1 MFISE
6 HSFRLFLRDVCA
18 MANVALTGEIEYL
31 FREYIKLIEFIGV
44 GDDAPDEDT
53 AFYERMSML
62 ALTSGKVL
70 AAPAHLR
77 LQDLNSARMKVG
89 FPTIPIPDET
99 LPQEVDA
106 PEEVTP
112 PIGDG
117 VPEAESQCD
126 TDPCPEEPTDEGSSA
141 EEAPYIDGTQM
152 HDNNIIMDMYLP
164 VAEFKEQY
172 SVKQRKGSKKI
183 VRQLKA
189 VSRNKF
195 REFDD
200 NPDWKKLS
208 GDITMARLGEDAY
221 KKRRLLRG
229 AKTIHTG
236 ANVVDGIK
244 QLDGFLH
251 RRAVERIPLA
261 IIRDGLPNIKTCL
274 TKGEQLILMRY
285 GTYVPRWR
293 PNVKFKRAMALL
305 LE

>member
-77 LQDLNSARMKVG
+77 LQDLDSARMKVG
-89 FPTIPIPDET
+89 FPTIQIPDET
-99 LPQEVDA
+99 LPQEVDVSDKVAPPVGDDA
-106 PEEVTP
+106 PE
-112 PIGDG
+112 I
-117 VPEAESQCD
+117 ESQCD
-126 TDPCPEEPTDEGSSA
+126 TDPCPEELTSDSSA
-141 EEAPYIDGTQM
+141 EEAPYVDGTQM

-164 VAEFKEQY
+164 VAEFEEQY

-208 GDITMARLGEDAY
+208 GDITMARLSEDAY

-229 AKTIHTG
+229 AKIIHTG
-236 ANVVDGIK
+236 ANVIDGIK
-244 QLDGFLH
+244 QLDSFLH
-251 RRAVERIPLA
+251 RRAVKRIPLA
-261 IIRDGLPNIKTCL
+261 IIRDELPNIKTCL

-285 GTYVPRWR
+285 GMYVPRWR